1 MLKAILFMY
10 FGDQKS
16 KLKLVLLKRLPGQIV
31 FYFGLGLE
39 FFIQLSQ
46 NLASVVWFGA
56 NSLATNIIMKNRFI
70 RDSEFCG
77 DKIWPFL

>member
-1 MLKAILFMY
+1 MLEAIFLVSL
-10 FGDQKS
+10 GGQKS

-31 FYFGLGLE
+31 FYFGLGLD

-56 NSLATNIIMKNRFI
+56 NSVATNIIMKNRFI

-77 DKIWPFL
+77 DKIWSFL

>member
-1 MLKAILFMY
+1 MLEAIFLVSLS
-10 FGDQKS
+10 GQKS

-70 RDSEFCG
+70 CDLKFFGE
-77 DKIWPFL
+77 KIWPFL